1 MKTVVSIQD
10 LLELEIKP
18 NDLLSQFYQLTE
30 ESIQEHFP
38 PSAGF
43 YSISCP
49 ACQSVEHEIAFEKIG
64 FIYRQCQ
71 ACSTLYVSPRPT
83 EKALIDYYL
92 HSAASRFWRE
102 RILPATESARREKI
116 IQPRVQWVLD
126 GLAEYVPQAH
136 TGIDL
141 SSYGYLFVQ
150 ELLQTSEKPLRL
162 VAASPFADV
171 DFAPPLKSVKV
182 LPSSLDD
189 IGALGPVDFVTAF
202 DMFDRCADV
211 PAFTES
217 AYKVLNAGG
226 LLFITAPSI
235 SGFDLQMLWD
245 RSPHLTPPDRL
256 NVLSIEGFANLF
268 TAPKWEICE
277 LSTPGMLDVEAVR
290 GVIHD
295 DHTLPWHRFVRYLLE
310 HRSNEAHIAF
320 QEYLQKYRLSSF
332 ARLVVRKIK

>member
-18 NDLLSQFYQLTE
+18 NDLLAHFYQLTE
-30 ESIQEHFP
+30 ESIREQLL
-38 PSAGF
+38 SSSDF

-49 ACQSVEHEIAFEKIG
+49 ACQSIEHEIAFEKLG
-64 FIYRQCQ
+64 FIYRQCRV
-71 ACSTLYVSPRPT
+71 CSSLYVSPRPT
-83 EKALIDYYL
+83 EKALTAYYL
-92 HSAASRFWRE
+92 HSSASQFWRE
-102 RILPATESARREKI
+102 RILPTTELARREKI
-116 IQPRVQWVLD
+116 IQPRVQWVFD
-126 GLAEYVPQAH
+126 GLAEYVTDAQ

-150 ELLQTSEKPLRL
+150 DLLQTSEKPLRL
-162 VAASPFADV
+162 VAASPFAGV
-171 DFAPPLKSVKV
+171 DFAHPLKSVKV

-189 IGALGPVDFVTAF
+189 LGALSPVDFVTAF
-202 DMFDRCADV
+202 DMFDRCADLQV
-211 PAFTES
+211 FVGS
-217 AYKVLNAGG
+217 VYKVLRAGG
-226 LLFITAPSI
+226 LLFLTAPSV

-268 TAPKWEICE
+268 AAPKWEICE

-290 GVIHD
+290 GVIHND
-295 DHTLPWHRFVRYLLE
+295 QTLPWHRFVRYLLE
-310 HRSNEAHIAF
+310 HRSNEAHVAF